1 MQAMPSY
8 PVICSWAECET
19 PAQFKIAAAWSDG
32 TTRELKTYSLSCA
45 ACLSAQFLA
54 AELKQRSCRLTP
66 GETLEASGIYG
77 LTSGAGDRGL
87 VRRRDLEG

>member
-1 MQAMPSY
+1 MPSY
-8 PVICSWAECET
+8 PVTCSRAECAA

-45 ACLSAQFLA
+45 ACLHDQFLA
-54 AELKQRSCRLTP
+54 AGRKQRICRLTP
-66 GETLEASGIYG
+66 GETLEASGIYE
-77 LTSGAGDRGL
+77 LTPGAGDRGL